1 VLDFGLEGAGPA
13 TDQHRKATFEFIE
26 VGGFAAAGRSEWRL
40 LGKPDT
46 HRTQSRRHIARIGVG
61 QGPKSGGR
69 RWLLP
74 PVRGA
79 HKQNRRDALLEEGEL
94 EFLNVNEIACL
105 LQSLRNILRGTI
117 VAGRAGG
124 SVATT
129 HGGDVLERPQG
140 TKGAL
145 GCHPVERRKSITAD
159 VFRRGYWAWQDC
171 NKQCGGETN
180 PVWAKGL

>member
-1 VLDFGLEGAGPA
+1 MRRRPPEWGKLTQLTRKSISSSVSALIHDDDTGCASGHSVLDFGLEGAGPA
-13 TDQHRKATFEFIE
+13 TDQRRKATFEFIE

-74 PVRGA
+74 PVREA
-79 HKQNRRDALLEEGEL
+79 HKQDRRDALLEEGEL
-94 EFLNVNEIACL
+94 EFFNVNEIACL

-129 HGGDVLERPQG
+129 HGGDVLERPQV
-140 TKGAL
+140 TKGA
-145 GCHPVERRKSITAD
+145 PV
-159 VFRRGYWAWQDC
+159 
-171 NKQCGGETN
+171 
-180 PVWAKGL
+180 